1 MESPQEMT
9 AQRELEQ
16 TMKAIYFRGSF
27 FRHID
32 ASNSITR
39 DTTAACETTLNKSR
53 IFETIATM
61 ERRDCMTAATIGG
74 ICDKVASK
82 GYRDCPTK
90 GKTMRD
96 SCKPAKSL

>member
-1 MESPQEMT
+1 M
-9 AQRELEQ
+9 
-16 TMKAIYFRGSF
+16 MKAIYFRGSF

-53 IFETIATM
+53 IFEAIATM

-82 GYRDCPTK
+82 GLPNRDCPTK